1 MSALD
6 VQKPSG
12 PLDKVMGG
20 IRGLW
25 GTRLTENV
33 QDDKGGFQIERTDL
47 IGMEGIKLNLKT
59 HLRICMSE
67 QLSAN

>member
-1 MSALD
+1 MD

-33 QDDKGGFQIERTDL
+33 QDDKADFQIDLSTDL
-47 IGMEGIKLNLKT
+47 IRTERIKLNLKT